1 MATQIKTPDQ
11 VRMEFYKEGKTF
23 TLWAKENGYHPV
35 VVSRVLNGASKAQ
48 RGKTLEIAIKLGL
61 KAA

>member
-1 MATQIKTPDQ
+1 MVTKTKTPDQ
-11 VRMEFYKEGKTF
+11 IRMEFYKQGKTF
-23 TLWAKENGYHPV
+23 TGWAKENGYNPI

-48 RGKTLEIAIKLGL
+48 RGKALEIAIKLGL

>member
-1 MATQIKTPDQ
+1 MTTETKTPDQ
-11 VRMEFYKEGKTF
+11 VRMEFYKQGITF
-23 TLWAKENGYHPV
+23 AQWAKENGYNHV